1 MTTPEEPSIKDFES
15 ALSELEALVG
25 QLEDGSLPL
34 EQSLQLFERGVK
46 LSRYCHSRL
55 EEAEQR
61 LEVLTERGEPRPA
74 SDSLGERGSGDT

>member
-1 MTTPEEPSIKDFES
+1 MTAPEEPSIKDFES

-55 EEAEQR
+55 EEAEPR
-61 LEVLTERGEPRPA
+61 LEVLTERGEPKPA
-74 SDSLGERGSGDT
+74 PDSLREQGSGDT